1 VYPYFQKKGG
11 QWMATV
17 NGVQSIQNKLNNL
30 ADKIARINKA
40 NMVNSGSVQ
49 NADFGNYLAQAS
61 VTNLSIVQNVSVNKS
76 VTEAL
81 KDVGVSSNSEA
92 NDYNKISQASAN
104 TKAAKALQARNN
116 NTSNDTKITNTDSN
130 TDKNTELN
138 EDMQINED
146 TKVSQNAEEVTAEST
161 TENTTETITEDIK
174 AVLEDTG
181 KELLT
186 VIADELGVDIDD
198 IEKAMSVL
206 GLNYVSILNPDNMA
220 MLVAQVAGDEGISA
234 IVTNSDLYSSLKSL
248 TDTITTMQHNIMNQL
263 GLSEE
268 QMESAVN
275 TDVNNE
281 DMKEAMGDAQMMAN
295 PEAGKETAEGTN
307 EFNAIQLDLIGKNQ
321 KFNFNL
327 QVETSN
333 YEMQKTPEIAAP
345 EITVVETQS
354 MGQQSSN
361 LGQGFNMM
369 NGGNQNA
376 MTWND
381 FLGNIA
387 FNIQNIE
394 AMTEEF
400 TEAVQVA
407 HTSAEDIINQITEYM
422 KISVK
427 PDMTSMEMQLHP
439 QSLGSLNV
447 MIETAKDG
455 NIIARFTTADATV
468 KAAIESQ
475 LATLQ
480 QKFDEQGVK
489 VNAIEVTVQ
498 SHAFEQ
504 NLEQGNDNQNFANE
518 ENQKATKSL
527 RRINLREL
535 TTEDAEELDD
545 SEKLNAEMM
554 EINGGTVDY
563 SA

>member
-1 VYPYFQKKGG
+1 
-11 QWMATV
+11 MATV

-281 DMKEAMGDAQMMAN
+281 DMKGAMGDAQMMAN

-361 LGQGFNMM
+361 AGQGFNMM

>member
-1 VYPYFQKKGG
+1 
-11 QWMATV
+11 MATV

-40 NMVNSGSVQ
+40 NMVNAGSVQ

-104 TKAAKALQARNN
+104 TKAAKALQARN

-234 IVTNSDLYSSLKSL
+234 IFTNSDLYSSLKSL

-281 DMKEAMGDAQMMAN
+281 DMKGAMGDAQMMAN

>member
-1 VYPYFQKKGG
+1 
-11 QWMATV
+11 MATV

-40 NMVNSGSVQ
+40 NMVNAGSVQ

-281 DMKEAMGDAQMMAN
+281 DMKGAMGDAQMMAN

>member
-427 PDMTSMEMQLHP
+427 PDITSMEMQLHP

>member
-1 VYPYFQKKGG
+1 
-11 QWMATV
+11 MATV

>member
-1 VYPYFQKKGG
+1 
-11 QWMATV
+11 MATV
-17 NGVQSIQNKLNNL
+17 NGVQDIQNKLNNL

-40 NMVNSGSVQ
+40 NMANAKSVQ

-61 VTNLSIVQNVSVNKS
+61 VTNLSMAQNVSVNKS

-81 KDVGVSSNSEA
+81 KDVGVSSHSEA

-104 TKAAKALQARNN
+104 TNTAKALQTRKD
-116 NTSNDTKITNTDSN
+116 NTWNDTKITNTDSN
-130 TDKNTELN
+130 TEQNAELN
-138 EDMQINED
+138 TDMQTRD
-146 TKVSQNAEEVTAEST
+146 DKQASQNAEEVTAEST
-161 TENTTETITEDIK
+161 TETITEDINTI
-174 AVLEDTG
+174 LGDTG

-186 VIADELGVDIDD
+186 AIADELNVDIED
-198 IEKAMSVL
+198 IENAMSVL
-206 GLNYVSILNPDNMA
+206 GLNYVSILNPENMA
-220 MLVAQVAGDEGISA
+220 MLVAQVAGEEGVSA

-275 TDVNNE
+275 TEVNNG
-281 DMKEAMGDAQMMAN
+281 DMKGAMGDAQMMAN
-295 PEAGKETAEGTN
+295 PEAEEGTN
-307 EFNAIQLDLIGKNQ
+307 EFNAIQLDLMGKNQ

-333 YEMQKTPEIAAP
+333 YEMGKTPEIAAP
-345 EITVVETQS
+345 EITAAGTQS
-354 MGQQSSN
+354 MGQQAAN
-361 LGQGFNMM
+361 TGQGFDMM
-369 NGGNQNA
+369 NGGNQNS

-439 QSLGSLNV
+439 QSLGTLNV

-455 NIIARFTTADATV
+455 NIIAKFTTADATV

-475 LATLQ
+475 IATLQ

-504 NLEQGNDNQNFANE
+504 NLQQGNDNQNFANE
-518 ENQKATKSL
+518 ESEKAGKSL

-535 TTEDAEELDD
+535 SAEEAEELDD

>member
-1 VYPYFQKKGG
+1 
-11 QWMATV
+11 MATV

-545 SEKLNAEMM
+545 SERLNAEMM

>member
-1 VYPYFQKKGG
+1 
-11 QWMATV
+11 MATV
-17 NGVQSIQNKLNNL
+17 NGVQNIQDKLNNL

-40 NMVNSGSVQ
+40 NMANAGSVQ

-81 KDVGVSSNSEA
+81 KDVGVSSHSEA

-104 TKAAKALQARNN
+104 TKAAKALQTRDD
-116 NTSNDTKITNTDSN
+116 NTKNDTKITNTDSN

-138 EDMQINED
+138 EDMQVNED
-146 TKVSQNAEEVTAEST
+146 AQVSQNAEEVTAEST
-161 TENTTETITEDIK
+161 TEGTTESSTTEAITEDIK

-181 KELLT
+181 RELLT
-186 VIADELGVDIDD
+186 AIADELGVDIDD

-206 GLNYVSILNPDNMA
+206 GLNYVSILNPENMA
-220 MLVAQVAGDEGISA
+220 MLVAQVAGEEGVSA

-275 TDVNNE
+275 TEVNNE
-281 DMKEAMGDAQMMAN
+281 DMKGAMGDAQMMAN

-307 EFNAIQLDLIGKNQ
+307 EFNAIQLDLMGKNQ

-333 YEMQKTPEIAAP
+333 YEMQKTPEVAAP
-345 EITVVETQS
+345 EITAVGAQS
-354 MGQQSSN
+354 MGQQASN
-361 LGQGFNMM
+361 TGQGFNMM

-455 NIIARFTTADATV
+455 NIIAKFTTADATV

-518 ENQKATKSL
+518 ENEKAAKSL

-535 TTEDAEELDD
+535 SAEDAEELDD

>member
-1 VYPYFQKKGG
+1 
-11 QWMATV
+11 MATV

-40 NMVNSGSVQ
+40 NMVNAGSVQ

-281 DMKEAMGDAQMMAN
+281 DMKGAMGDAQMMAN

-361 LGQGFNMM
+361 AGQGFNMM

>member
-1 VYPYFQKKGG
+1 
-11 QWMATV
+11 MATV

-40 NMVNSGSVQ
+40 NMVNAGSVQ

-333 YEMQKTPEIAAP
+333 YEMQRTPEIAAP

>member
-1 VYPYFQKKGG
+1 
-11 QWMATV
+11 MATV

-281 DMKEAMGDAQMMAN
+281 DMKGAMGDAQMMAN

-394 AMTEEF
+394 TMTEEF

>member
-1 VYPYFQKKGG
+1 
-11 QWMATV
+11 MATV
-17 NGVQSIQNKLNNL
+17 NGVQNIQDKLNNL

-40 NMVNSGSVQ
+40 NMANAGSVQ

-81 KDVGVSSNSEA
+81 KDVGVSSHSEA

-104 TKAAKALQARNN
+104 TKAAKALQTRDD
-116 NTSNDTKITNTDSN
+116 NTKNDTKITNTDSN

-138 EDMQINED
+138 EDMQVNED
-146 TKVSQNAEEVTAEST
+146 TQVSQNAEEVTAEST
-161 TENTTETITEDIK
+161 TEGTTESSTTEAITEDIK

-181 KELLT
+181 RELLT
-186 VIADELGVDIDD
+186 AIADELGVDIDD

-206 GLNYVSILNPDNMA
+206 GLNYVSILNPENMA
-220 MLVAQVAGDEGISA
+220 MLVAQVAGEEGVSA

-275 TDVNNE
+275 TEVNNE
-281 DMKEAMGDAQMMAN
+281 DMKGAMGDAQMMAN
-295 PEAGKETAEGTN
+295 PEAGGETAEGTN
-307 EFNAIQLDLIGKNQ
+307 EFNAIQLDLMGKNQ

-333 YEMQKTPEIAAP
+333 YEMQKTPEVAAP
-345 EITVVETQS
+345 EITAVGAQS
-354 MGQQSSN
+354 MGQQASN
-361 LGQGFNMM
+361 TGQGFNMM

-455 NIIARFTTADATV
+455 NIIAKFTTADATV

-518 ENQKATKSL
+518 ENEKAAKSL

-535 TTEDAEELDD
+535 SAEDAEELDD

>member
-1 VYPYFQKKGG
+1 
-11 QWMATV
+11 MATV

-40 NMVNSGSVQ
+40 NMVNAGSVQ

-104 TKAAKALQARNN
+104 TKAAKALQARN

-281 DMKEAMGDAQMMAN
+281 DMKGAMGDAQMMAN

>member
-1 VYPYFQKKGG
+1 
-11 QWMATV
+11 MATV

-281 DMKEAMGDAQMMAN
+281 DMKGAMGDAQMMAN
-295 PEAGKETAEGTN
+295 PEAGKETSEGTN

-394 AMTEEF
+394 SMTEEF

-504 NLEQGNDNQNFANE
+504 NLEQGNDNQNFAKE